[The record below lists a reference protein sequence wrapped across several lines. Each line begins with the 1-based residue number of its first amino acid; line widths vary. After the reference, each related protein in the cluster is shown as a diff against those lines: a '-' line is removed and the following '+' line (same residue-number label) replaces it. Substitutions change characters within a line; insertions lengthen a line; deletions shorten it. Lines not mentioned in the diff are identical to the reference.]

1 MTNIVY
7 IHTHDTGR
15 VLSPYGHAT
24 PTPQLQ
30 AWFEDAITFEQAYSV
45 APTCSPSRAGL
56 LTGMY
61 PHQNGMLGLAQRGF
75 ELDTSK
81 HLARFLSENGYRTAL
96 CGVQHEYAYYLDHDL
111 AYAELGY
118 AEDLSADHR
127 GYAESDLVYWDAENA
142 DNLSRW
148 LVQNAGDDTPFF
160 VSFGMHA
167 THRAFPTAEFP
178 APFPASPVPPASVPN
193 DAASRA
199 DYAGYLTSAKF
210 ADDAVGR
217 VLTALKAAGRY
228 DDTIVL
234 VTTDHGIPYPGHKGT
249 LTAAGT
255 GVMLGVRVPGAAHGR
270 GEYDGLISQID
281 IFPTLCDL
289 VGLPAPE
296 HLEGRS
302 FAPLF
307 RDGEHAGDA
316 AVFAETNFHTSYE
329 PARGVRTARWDYI
342 RYFDQ
347 GWARVNLSN
356 IDSSPTKDLQVEAGL
371 AERVKPME
379 QLYDVI
385 LDPGE
390 KNNLADDPALAG
402 VLEEM
407 RGLLH
412 RHMVATADPLLDG
425 PIPIDPAWKVNKSS
439 AVSASSKAPE
449 DYISLGAPRRGSD
462 IHSTT
467 GDKQ

>member
-302 FAPLF
+302 FAPCSATASTPAM
-307 RDGEHAGDA
+307 RRCSPRRTSTPPTSRPAASGQRGGTTSGTSIRAG
-316 AVFAETNFHTSYE
+316 
-329 PARGVRTARWDYI
+329 RGST
-342 RYFDQ
+342 
-347 GWARVNLSN
+347 
-356 IDSSPTKDLQVEAGL
+356 SPTS
-371 AERVKPME
+371 
-379 QLYDVI
+379 
-385 LDPGE
+385 
-390 KNNLADDPALAG
+390 
-402 VLEEM
+402 
-407 RGLLH
+407 
-412 RHMVATADPLLDG
+412 TAHP
-425 PIPIDPAWKVNKSS
+425 PRISRWKRAWPSGSS
-439 AVSASSKAPE
+439 RWSS
-449 DYISLGAPRRGSD
+449 
-462 IHSTT
+462 STT
-467 GDKQ
+467 